1 MYFLLPFISEREQ
14 TSNLALTASDNE
26 SEDGIDVTKTP
37 NSQISDS
44 QPNSPQ
50 SPQNSMP
57 TPSHSSMSSFKS
69 VKDRQQVPMSKI
81 VQNYFEK
88 KLASKKPP
96 LQEKDH
102 IKKFFEA
109 MEETVRTFEPH
120 LQIEIKGKISALV
133 TEYELKNFHERQTT
147 TSSQSVQHENIQQTP
162 RQPQAN
168 QFILLGQQYLQQ
180 SHHSPH
186 SPPEF
191 EDSATTQ
198 YSCPSDSELSRGYEQ
213 PRMPHFQNL

>member
-1 MYFLLPFISEREQ
+1 MSFLLPFISEREQ
-14 TSNLALTASDNE
+14 TSNLAPTVSDNE
-26 SEDGIDVTKTP
+26 SEDEIDITKTT

-44 QPNSPQ
+44 QPTSPQ
-50 SPQNSMP
+50 SPQNSAP
-57 TPSHSSMSSFKS
+57 TPSLSSMSSFKS

-102 IKKFFEA
+102 LTKFFEA

-120 LQIEIKGKISALV
+120 LQIEIKGKMSALV
-133 TEYELKNFHERQTT
+133 TEYELKNFHDRQTT
-147 TSSQSVQHENIQQTP
+147 TSCQSVQYINIQ
-162 RQPQAN
+162 QPQAN
-168 QFILLGQQYLQQ
+168 QFTLLGQQHPQQ
-180 SHHSPH
+180 SHYSLH

-191 EDSATTQ
+191 EDSATSPQ
-198 YSCPSDSELSRGYEQ
+198 YSYPSDSELIRGYEQ
-213 PRMPHFQNL
+213 PQMPHFQNK